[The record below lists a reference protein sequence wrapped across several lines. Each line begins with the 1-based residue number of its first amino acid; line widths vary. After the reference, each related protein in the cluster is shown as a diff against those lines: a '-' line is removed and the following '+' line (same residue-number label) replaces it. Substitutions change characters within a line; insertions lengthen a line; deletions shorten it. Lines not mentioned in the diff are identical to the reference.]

1 MQTRIPSIFKVSVLS
16 AAMVTLS
23 GCAVTSDPSRIGES
37 IMSAGRI
44 TADASVKA
52 YEGTKRVLGFDRL
65 ERQQPS
71 DDVDMALMDGNSV
84 FPPEDEQIAV
94 VLPVDTDSALRVEPL
109 AGIEQPPLGAPA
121 IATMPAVDPN
131 AIPVATIDYN
141 HSVGANETMWTIAKT
156 TTGNANNWRILAEI
170 NQLDINS
177 PMQIGQE
184 ILIPADLVLP
194 ELVAGLAPQ
203 TVVPSA
209 ADEQV
214 IGGTLEPIA
223 AADLISNPIPNA
235 DSNGLVLGAAN
246 EEIITED
253 SLVNET
259 LVVAAADA
267 DPTTD
272 ALVPAAP
279 TRDPSIGA
287 IALKADAGET
297 LWDMAKRTTGD
308 ALNWKKIA
316 EQNNFTEQDIGRIR
330 YGQTIYV
337 PVEMAKA
344 ELGGEKL
351 MVAKAPAV
359 VAEPKTPANADAEA
373 TDQLIAA
380 TTPAAG
386 QTNQEAVDASAALVA
401 SASDLM
407 DETKDI
413 KIVEAKFQSDET
425 IVADPADVN
434 AAGQVIMVSGTY
446 YPKAVYN
453 EADFSSS
460 LLMRVSPG
468 TQMTV
473 TRAMGP
479 WFEVQ
484 TEFGIGYMHSRDIK

>member
-1 MQTRIPSIFKVSVLS
+1 MQTRIPSVFKVSVLA

-23 GCAVTSDPSRIGES
+23 GCAVTSEPSRIGES

-52 YEGTKRVLGFDRL
+52 YEGTKRILGFDRL
-65 ERQQPS
+65 ERS
-71 DDVDMALMDGNSV
+71 SADVDMALMDADSV
-84 FPPEDEQIAV
+84 FPSKNEQVAV
-94 VLPVDTDSALRVEPL
+94 AMPVDSNSALRVEPL
-109 AGIEQPPLGAPA
+109 GGSIDGIDQPPLGAPA
-121 IATMPAVDPN
+121 IATIPAIDPN

-170 NQLDINS
+170 NQLDINT

-184 ILIPADLVLP
+184 ILVPADLVLP

-223 AADLISNPIPNA
+223 VADLISSPIPEA
-235 DSNGLVLGAAN
+235 GSEGLVLGASN

-253 SLVNET
+253 ALNDET
-259 LVVAAADA
+259 LVLAAADL
-267 DPTTD
+267 PTEEPV
-272 ALVPAAP
+272 LAAP
-279 TRDPSIGA
+279 TLDPSVGA

-344 ELGGEKL
+344 ELGGEKP
-351 MVAKAPAV
+351 MIAKASVPATD
-359 VAEPKTPANADAEA
+359 PKKSAVADAKA

-380 TTPAAG
+380 TTPAA
-386 QTNQEAVDASAALVA
+386 QPSNQEAVDASSALVA
-401 SASDLM
+401 SASNLL
-407 DETKDI
+407 DETQDI
-413 KIVEAKFQSDET
+413 KIVEAKFQSDQT
-425 IVADPADVN
+425 IVAEPADVN

-468 TQMTV
+468 TEMTV

-484 TEFGIGYMHSRDIK
+484 TEFGTGYMHARDIR